1 MGIKLRLQEGKIRLE
16 EVTVTAPFSLTLYRD
31 HNSKVIT
38 HLKIDFKLLSLFYN
52 KHIVVL
58 SPEKKKNGNK
68 KDLAGVRAHTPQ
80 PHLEV
85 CLPGTDGGDSG
96 QLYGG
101 W

>member
-1 MGIKLRLQEGKIRLE
+1 MVLPAGGAGGPRETHRDQSRKLMGIKLRLQEGKIRLE

-58 SPEKKKNGNK
+58 SPEKKKMVIK
-68 KDLAGVRAHTPQ
+68 KI
-80 PHLEV
+80 
-85 CLPGTDGGDSG
+85 
-96 QLYGG
+96 
-101 W
+101 

>member
-16 EVTVTAPFSLTLYRD
+16 EVTVTVLFSLTLYHD

-58 SPEKKKNGNK
+58 SSEKKMGIK
-68 KDLAGVRAHTPQ
+68 KI
-80 PHLEV
+80 
-85 CLPGTDGGDSG
+85 
-96 QLYGG
+96 
-101 W
+101 